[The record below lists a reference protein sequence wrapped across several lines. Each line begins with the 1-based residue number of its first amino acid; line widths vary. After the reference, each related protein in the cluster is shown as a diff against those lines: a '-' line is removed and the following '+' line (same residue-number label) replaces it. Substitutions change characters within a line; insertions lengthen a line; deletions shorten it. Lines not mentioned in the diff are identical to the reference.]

1 MKNIVESIN
10 ESMLV
15 DIINEGLKDS
25 FINIIK
31 NLFKHGEVSNEK
43 FVTIEMDPKVFGKFM
58 NDKDYF
64 NLKNYPKLVPS
75 FMRLDDMYELLK
87 CELGQDRFGNE
98 TTIFTYIGHAD
109 FRKNN
114 NKIEVKEEYKDLIEK
129 VFSKYK

>member
-1 MKNIVESIN
+1 
-10 ESMLV
+10 
-15 DIINEGLKDS
+15 
-25 FINIIK
+25 
-31 NLFKHGEVSNEK
+31 
-43 FVTIEMDPKVFGKFM
+43 M

-64 NLKNYPKLVPS
+64 NIKKNDDYPKLVPS

-87 CELGQDRFGNE
+87 CELGEDKFGNE

-129 VFSKYK
+129 VFSKYNK

>member
-1 MKNIVESIN
+1 
-10 ESMLV
+10 
-15 DIINEGLKDS
+15 
-25 FINIIK
+25 
-31 NLFKHGEVSNEK
+31 
-43 FVTIEMDPKVFGKFM
+43 MDPKVFGKFM

-64 NLKNYPKLVPS
+64 NIKKNDDYPKLVPS

-87 CELGQDRFGNE
+87 CELGEDKFGNE

-129 VFSKYK
+129 VFAKYNK

>member
-1 MKNIVESIN
+1 
-10 ESMLV
+10 
-15 DIINEGLKDS
+15 
-25 FINIIK
+25 
-31 NLFKHGEVSNEK
+31 
-43 FVTIEMDPKVFGKFM
+43 MDPKVFGKFM

-64 NLKNYPKLVPS
+64 NIKKNDDYPKLVPS

-87 CELGQDRFGNE
+87 CELGEDKFGNE

-129 VFSKYK
+129 VFSKYNK

>member
-1 MKNIVESIN
+1 
-10 ESMLV
+10 
-15 DIINEGLKDS
+15 
-25 FINIIK
+25 
-31 NLFKHGEVSNEK
+31 
-43 FVTIEMDPKVFGKFM
+43 MDPKVFGKFM

-64 NLKNYPKLVPS
+64 NIKKNDDYPKLVPS

-87 CELGQDRFGNE
+87 CELGEDKFGNE

-129 VFSKYK
+129 VFAKYK

>member
-1 MKNIVESIN
+1 MKSLNYYY
-10 ESMLV
+10 
-15 DIINEGLKDS
+15 IINEGLKDS

-31 NLFKHGEVSNEK
+31 NFINHGEASNEK

-64 NLKNYPKLVPS
+64 NIKNNNDYPKLVPS

-87 CELGQDRFGNE
+87 CELGEDKFGNE

-114 NKIEVKEEYKDLIEK
+114 NKIEVKKEYKDLIEK